1 MTAVPQN
8 ITLSDS
14 LIRNKARDI
23 AKTLRISEDK
33 FKASS
38 GWVENFKHRHGIRR
52 GVWHGDG
59 KASKLS
65 TSGDQSSLSNSNLPS
80 TDPSSEDR
88 GAVLPPFNTSFPN
101 RRDSHF
107 MNDRPS
113 NTLSPLRDVQID
125 HNQEDYRNH
134 MRSPLSLPPPWGTS
148 GRSPIHETPSSS
160 RNASDQSYNQPDA
173 TSSSMTAMSLS
184 SLRAGWDNQSPVHP
198 LPPPLHPSAYD
209 SSHNQSNQDCSDPSV
224 QPIQSHMGGGMYPLT
239 SSPPPRP
246 ESVPGRF
253 TIQPSYPPL
262 PISPSPLYRHSEPVP
277 VAEAEDAC
285 DKVVRFVDAQ
295 PQGFI
300 TNAERDA
307 LTQIKFALF
316 HAVTGVPRE
325 ARR

>member
-1 MTAVPQN
+1 VDWLSVTAVPQN

-23 AKTLRISEDK
+23 AKSLRISEDK

-65 TSGDQSSLSNSNLPS
+65 GPSDPGPLSNSSLPANDPS
-80 TDPSSEDR
+80 TEDR

-101 RRDSHF
+101 RRDSHY
-107 MNDRPS
+107 MNDRTS
-113 NTLSPLRDVQID
+113 NTLSPLREVPID
-125 HNQEDYRNH
+125 HNQEDYRSH
-134 MRSPLSLPPPWGTS
+134 MRSPLSLRPPWNAS
-148 GRSPIHETPSSS
+148 DRSPIHETPPSS
-160 RNASDQSYNQPDA
+160 RNASDQSYSQSDN
-173 TSSSMTAMSLS
+173 TSSSISAMSLS

-198 LPPPLHPSAYD
+198 LPPLPYD
-209 SSHNQSNQDCSDPSV
+209 SSHGQSSQDCSDPNV
-224 QPIQSHMGGGMYPLT
+224 HPIQSHMGGGMYPLT
-239 SSPPPRP
+239 SSPLPRP

-253 TIQPSYPPL
+253 TIQPPFP

-277 VAEAEDAC
+277 VNEAEDAC
-285 DKVVRFVDAQ
+285 DKVLRFVDSQ
-295 PQGFI
+295 PPGFI
-300 TNAERDA
+300 TNGEREA
-307 LTQIKFALF
+307 LTQIKYALF

-325 ARR
+325 AKR